1 MGWDNRHGYQLYQSD
16 PSGNYSGWKATCIGN
31 SSTAAVSILKQEY
44 KVGETDLHEALLLA
58 LKVMSKTL
66 DMTKLNAEKL
76 ELATLVRKAE
86 HTEIIVK
93 PVEEVKKLIKEH
105 EEREAA
111 AEASKQD
118 KSTPST
124 SKPKA

>member
-1 MGWDNRHGYQLYQSD
+1 MPLISKYRESESAVFVFLLQ
-16 PSGNYSGWKATCIGN
+16 
-31 SSTAAVSILKQEY
+31 AAVSILKQEY

-76 ELATLVRKAE
+76 ELATLVRKE
-86 HTEIIVK
+86 GHTEIIVK
-93 PVEEVKKLIKEH
+93 PVDDVKKLIKEH
-105 EEREAA
+105 EDREAA

-124 SKPKA
+124 SKPKV